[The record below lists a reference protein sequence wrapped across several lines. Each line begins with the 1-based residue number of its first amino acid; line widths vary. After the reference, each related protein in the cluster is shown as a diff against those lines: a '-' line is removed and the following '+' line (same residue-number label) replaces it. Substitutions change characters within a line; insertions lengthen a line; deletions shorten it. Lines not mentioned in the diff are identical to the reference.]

1 MRTIT
6 DHIGKVPVV
15 RAPQKPRSRG
25 FWPATQGSLLPCA
38 AAARRPRL
46 PFPMLF
52 IASRVAMGRCG
63 CPAAAGRRPTAALRL
78 PAGRGGAGLE
88 GLKAR
93 SFFYYL
99 NIQQDWS
106 RPSGCPYDGNVRSRD
121 YPSYDRCPPVHS
133 LSSLLCPY
141 DDAAPS
147 HALHTSRAWRTSRHI
162 APKPKKNGQRAKA
175 LPHLVPDTG
184 SDAFARARPGSA
196 AQTPTPRSAALT
208 AFTRYRNRS

>member
-1 MRTIT
+1 MRAIT
-6 DHIGKVPVV
+6 DHIGNVPVV

-147 HALHTSRAWRTSRHI
+147 HALHTSYCAARDDTSLQN
-162 APKPKKNGQRAKA
+162 PKKTASGPRRYPIWCQIPVAT
-175 LPHLVPDTG
+175 H
-184 SDAFARARPGSA
+184 SRARVPEAQPKHPRRGPRRSPLSRDTEIA
-196 AQTPTPRSAALT
+196 A
-208 AFTRYRNRS
+208 